1 MTKQKNA
8 RAIIIRL
15 ATKGNFVPLLM
26 TCQFHSYNAEFHK
39 KFAKSL
45 IPYQAQRIFA
55 KNNLS
60 NIAVAERVK

>member
-1 MTKQKNA
+1 
-8 RAIIIRL
+8 
-15 ATKGNFVPLLM
+15 M
-26 TCQFHSYNAEFHK
+26 TCQFHSHNAEFHK

-45 IPYQAQRIFA
+45 ISYQAQRIFA